1 MIQKNA
7 PSETTFI
14 LQRQVEIA
22 QFDTYQE
29 NSSLSPS
36 RLVQRNITLR
46 STFAPVHRTGVVFHG
61 RTQQVKYAIN
71 FPSYIFIIFSG
82 FMGAMSGNLFY
93 KKFILRKNPPNPLRD
108 PDDQP
113 PEKHPH
119 TPEDD

>member
-1 MIQKNA
+1 MILRNCSIRYVSGEFK
-7 PSETTFI
+7 
-14 LQRQVEIA
+14 
-22 QFDTYQE
+22 
-29 NSSLSPS
+29 SLPKPP
-36 RLVQRNITLR
+36 
-46 STFAPVHRTGVVFHG
+46 AGTGVVFHG